1 MADNS
6 KESADTLVKNFI
18 DIINKYKTTIDTT
31 NDTTIDTTNDTK
43 KQILIDL
50 NKIKRTLGIGVTNSN
65 YH

>member
-6 KESADTLVKNFI
+6 KESADKLVNNFI
-18 DIINKYKTTIDTT
+18 AIINKYHETT
-31 NDTTIDTTNDTK
+31 NDTNIDTTNDTK

-50 NKIKRTLGIGVTNSN
+50 NKIKQTLGIGVINSN